1 MTTFYLIRHAE
12 KDAVEGVLAGRTP
25 GIALSARGLRQ
36 AEALARHLRG
46 ERIDAVFS
54 SLIQRAQETAAAIA
68 RDRGLGV
75 ELCEP
80 ITEVEFGEWTGA
92 SLSGLAPQERWRRF
106 NTFRSGTPIPGGETA
121 LAVQARFV
129 SEMLRLRDA
138 RPGGGVALVSH
149 ANPIRH
155 GRWRFKGRLSGASGR
170 LGETSLLLKRKRPAL
185 QRAW

>member
-1 MTTFYLIRHAE
+1 
-12 KDAVEGVLAGRTP
+12 
-25 GIALSARGLRQ
+25 
-36 AEALARHLRG
+36 
-46 ERIDAVFS
+46 
-54 SLIQRAQETAAAIA
+54 

-75 ELCEP
+75 ELCDS